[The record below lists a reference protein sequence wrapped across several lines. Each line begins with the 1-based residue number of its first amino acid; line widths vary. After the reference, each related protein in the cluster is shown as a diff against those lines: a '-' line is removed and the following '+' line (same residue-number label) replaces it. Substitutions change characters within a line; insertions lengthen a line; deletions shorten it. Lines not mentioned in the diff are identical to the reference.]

1 MGHKFSLLSRVVT
14 RRLPIL
20 IDNNNTGGMVTRLCI
35 FPTQTSEEFAKFYLS
50 KINMANST
58 RTGEKFSFTGL
69 EAAPTEVD
77 WRQKGV
83 VTPVKNQVCYAP
95 PT

>member
-1 MGHKFSLLSRVVT
+1 MTIVVT
-14 RRLPIL
+14 RLPIL
-20 IDNNNTGGMVTRLCI
+20 TDNNIGGVATRLCI
-35 FPTQTSEEFAKFYLS
+35 FPTQTSEEFAKLYLS

-58 RTGEKFSFTGL
+58 RTGEEFSYTSL
-69 EAAPTEVD
+69 EAAPSEVD
-77 WRQKGV
+77 WRQKGI